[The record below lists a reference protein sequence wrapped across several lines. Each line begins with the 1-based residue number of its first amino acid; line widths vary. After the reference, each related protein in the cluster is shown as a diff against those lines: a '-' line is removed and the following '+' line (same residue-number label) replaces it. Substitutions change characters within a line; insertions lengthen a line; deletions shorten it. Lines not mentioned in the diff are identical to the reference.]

1 MWIPLGVAF
10 GIPCETF
17 YNLNPRKLKRYA
29 PYYTEQ
35 RRQKLVEMD
44 SESWLKGVYVQRAVS
59 TIGKGRYPEK
69 PLDPYNAMKKQE
81 EDVKPVSDSERF
93 ATWAMAFNKAKF
105 GTTSLDKES
114 EVRKNGTES

>member
-1 MWIPLGVAF
+1 VAL

-17 YNLNPRKLKRYA
+17 YNMNPKKLKRYA

-35 RRQKLVEMD
+35 RRQRLTEID
-44 SESWLKGVYVQRAVS
+44 SESWLKGVYVQRAIS

-69 PLDPYNAMKKQE
+69 PIDPYGVAKKPE
-81 EDVKPVSDSERF
+81 EDVKPVSDAEKF

-114 EVRKNGTES
+114 EVRNNGTES